1 MQTSQLKTAEVYSF
15 VPEQVWIRCE
25 SGQLWISHDGED
37 IVLARGEKFF
47 AHSNDRVVVEALQ
60 DSHFTTFK
68 SAIAQS
74 LPAKESNSFSQLAT
88 AH

>member
-15 VPEQVWIRCE
+15 VSEPIWIRCE

-37 IVLARGEKFF
+37 IVLERGEKCFV
-47 AHSNDRVVVEALQ
+47 SGCDRIVLEALQ
-60 DSHFTTFK
+60 DSRYSMLKTP
-68 SAIAQS
+68 SAKP
-74 LPAKESNSFSQLAT
+74 LPVQESQRFSQIAS